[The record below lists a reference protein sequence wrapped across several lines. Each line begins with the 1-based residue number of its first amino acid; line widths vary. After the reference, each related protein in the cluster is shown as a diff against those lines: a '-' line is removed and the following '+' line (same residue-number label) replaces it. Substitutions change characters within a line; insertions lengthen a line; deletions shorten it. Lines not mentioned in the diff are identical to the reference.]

1 MISYIH
7 CNKAKIKGSLSIS
20 QRQVVIKLLEKK
32 NKEKRYIQ
40 NWRPI
45 SLLKVDK
52 K

>member
-32 NKEKRYIQ
+32 KQR
-40 NWRPI
+40 
-45 SLLKVDK
+45 K
-52 K
+52 KIHTKLEAYFLT